1 MNKTDIA
8 HLRFLA
14 DTQWGQR
21 HLTEFLYHP
30 DAGLW
35 CSVSAGQFSAAFEA
49 IRRQLDRNDQVL
61 RFLELHILT
70 EALLQKENSPEWMIP
85 WVADHLNVADYV
97 KPLDWQTCLGGQWHA
112 VPVFLVHEKAYL
124 RYFILGLISRPTES
138 PSWPEW
144 ADGLLDETAK
154 RGILSAVKACAR
166 IRSFA
171 PNQGTF
177 CYPLTV
183 PSQNLQVKD
192 ASLGLPL
199 SLGFM
204 ALLSGRKLPEDL
216 AASASVQEDG
226 SLRKVGQLSKKISYA
241 EKAGFRVFLFCAD
254 NRVSS
259 KREDMELL
267 PVSSLA
273 EAWMAA
279 CLYAPGQAGKLL
291 MMATM
296 LNDPQAFANNCAVAP
311 VEWLAWALRNNRTR
325 QVMGL
330 MLKSPIDFETYIQKL
345 GMCLDKGEIARAEIL
360 ARLLESASSETL
372 AGAAPLSLFKWFT
385 LNLSMANHRGDVSAS
400 DRWEKEA
407 EAIVRQAS
415 VSDMEAFAS
424 FYNHRFIAVHHNRYY
439 FNPELPSFIKEILAS
454 LEAQYQ
460 CQRQLVE
467 TAANK
472 TLGALYGSIAQN
484 YGFCGPSCLKET
496 ERYLILSQKAFGD
509 GRTPEWRGDWLRQF
523 NYLTYASL
531 DAGDVDAAKKAL
543 LAYLEIDDWQELWPK
558 LPGLTQWRHAALA
571 RFLADSRKREKA
583 AIYAEWAVSNSGQIR
598 EDRHPWQ
605 LWLHNMGRIMD
616 LLGDR
621 QSALNYYDCSLT
633 VCRSGKLGPTVQAMA
648 LLPLSGLWQT
658 EGLNR
663 VDLVSVEKEIRRA
676 ANDLNPVHFSPFL
689 NEPDFIKTLENVWT
703 RPEKMFPFTY
713 R

>member
-1 MNKTDIA
+1 MNKTDLT

-14 DTQWGQR
+14 DSQWGQR
-21 HLTEFLYHP
+21 HLREFLYHP
-30 DAGLW
+30 DAGLC
-35 CSVSAGQFSAAFEA
+35 CSVSADQFSAAFEA
-49 IRRQLDRNDQVL
+49 IRRQLAHDEEVI

-70 EALLQKENSPEWMIP
+70 EALLQKENPSKWMIP
-85 WVADHLNVADYV
+85 WVADHLDVAEYV
-97 KPLDWQTCLGGQWHA
+97 KPLTWQTCLEGHWHS
-112 VPVFLVHEKAYL
+112 VPVYLVHESAHL
-124 RYFILGLISRPTES
+124 RYFILGLVSRPEKS
-138 PSWPEW
+138 AFWPEW
-144 ADGLLDETAK
+144 TDRLLDESAK
-154 RGILSAVKACAR
+154 TGIRSAVKACAR
-166 IRSFA
+166 THPFA
-171 PNQGTF
+171 QNQGAF

-183 PSQNLQVKD
+183 PNQSVQFKD

-204 ALLSGRKLPEDL
+204 ALLGGRKLPEDL
-216 AASASVQEDG
+216 AASACVQEDG
-226 SLRKVGQLSKKISYA
+226 SLRKVGQLSKKISHA
-241 EKAGFRVFLFCAD
+241 QKAGFKVFLFCAD

-259 KREDMELL
+259 KREEMDLL

-273 EAWMAA
+273 EAWMGAN
-279 CLYAPGQAGKLL
+279 LYAPGQAGKLL

-311 VEWLAWALRNNRTR
+311 LEWLAWAQHNGRTR

-330 MLKSPIDFETYIQKL
+330 ILNSPIDFETYIQKL
-345 GMCLDKGEIARAEIL
+345 GICLDKGEIARAEML

-372 AGAAPLSLFKWFT
+372 ADAAPLSLFKWFT

-407 EAIVRQAS
+407 EAMIRQAS

-424 FYNHRFIAVHHNRYY
+424 FYNHRFIGLHHNRYY
-439 FNPELPSFIKEILAS
+439 FNPELPRFIKEILAS

-484 YGFCGPSCLKET
+484 YGFCRPRCLKET
-496 ERYLILSQKAFGD
+496 EKYLTLSQKAFGD

-531 DAGDVDAAKKAL
+531 DAGDVGAAKKAL
-543 LAYLEIDDWQELWPK
+543 LAYLEIDDWQDLWPK
-558 LPGLTQWRHAALA
+558 LPELTQWRHAALA

-583 AIYAEWAVSNSGQIR
+583 RIYAEWALSNNGQIH

-605 LWLHNMGRIMD
+605 LWLYNMGRIMD

-621 QSALNYYDCSLT
+621 ESAIKFYDYSLAL
-633 VCRSGKLGPTVQAMA
+633 CRSGNLGPTVQAMA
-648 LLPLSGLWQT
+648 LLPLSGLWQAD
-658 EGLNR
+658 GLNR
-663 VDLVSVEKEIRRA
+663 VDLVLVEKEIRRA
-676 ANDLNPVHFSPFL
+676 AKDLNPVHFKSFL
-689 NEPDFIKTLENVWT
+689 NEPDFITALENVWT